1 MSSDALVELEARG
14 RVHELLDELGIYSAE
29 LRGAMTDDPER
40 AIVLLEHASRARGIR
55 NRPAFAIAR
64 WRAGDD
70 PRPSSPSRALG
81 PPPAEPE
88 ASPPTLEAL
97 ELAWH
102 LEDEG
107 SPVAAPVLRLIAAGI
122 ERAGGCRA
130 ALYRPD
136 LFADQ

>member
-1 MSSDALVELEARG
+1 MSADPVVELELRG

-29 LRGAMTDDPER
+29 IRGGMTDDPDR
-40 AIVLLEHASRARGIR
+40 ALALLEHACRARGIR

-70 PRPSSPSRALG
+70 PRPSTPRL
-81 PPPAEPE
+81 PMHLEPAEPE

-107 SPVAAPVLRLIAAGI
+107 SPVAEPVLRLIAAGI